1 MQHPKPSVAITGQGH
16 NRNLAVAS
24 LNKETSESWKSVCIN
39 PVFFYLNNFLRLP
52 PLAGPVLSEFFD
64 SCFIFVK
71 SFSHLWF
78 FSSPEPSNS
87 ILQRREMSLV
97 YTTKLDKCH
106 KMFTN
111 QKELSINDTSWTAS
125 GSVQLKYSI
134 NILLPGHVLAGALWV
149 DLSQPSV
156 LWWVSR

>member
-1 MQHPKPSVAITGQGH
+1 MQHSKPSVAITSQAH
-16 NRNLAVAS
+16 NRNLATTAVGLWTRKLWS
-24 LNKETSESWKSVCIN
+24 
-39 PVFFYLNNFLRLP
+39 FFYLNNFLCLP

-64 SCFIFVK
+64 SCFILVK

-87 ILQRREMSLV
+87 ILQKHSLQSIK
-97 YTTKLDKCH
+97 KLDNCH
-106 KMFTN
+106 KMFTDPE
-111 QKELSINDTSWTAS
+111 ELFLNDTSWTTS
-125 GSVQLKYSI
+125 GSVQLKYLI
-134 NILLPGHVLAGALWV
+134 NILLPGHVPAGALWV